1 MEVKQK
7 ISCACSRQEQVQE
20 KHRNEWGMGQGLL
33 PLSTGLLLEVYLKSM
48 FQSGSVVVFPM
59 PEIILLSTIKQN
71 S

>member
-1 MEVKQK
+1 MF
-7 ISCACSRQEQVQE
+7 
-20 KHRNEWGMGQGLL
+20 HRKFAN
-33 PLSTGLLLEVYLKSM
+33 PVDNPNIYNVDRDNRLSTGLLLEVYLKSM